1 MNGALFMP
9 TAEAWSRHT
18 KLRAKQAHRER
29 KHKCIL
35 GLDGKRKKRLK
46 TENTKAST
54 RKKTKSAKCINP
66 EDSGH
71 LLNINEIPML

>member
-1 MNGALFMP
+1 MNGALFYANGGSMVK
-9 TAEAWSRHT
+9 THQITGQIGAQ
-18 KLRAKQAHRER
+18 RAKTQMH
-29 KHKCIL
+29 L
-35 GLDGKRKKRLK
+35 GLDGKRKKWLK

-71 LLNINEIPML
+71 LININEIPML